1 MTTAPT
7 PPPDPFALLEQDHRD
22 VDRLL
27 EELSGAGSDDQRQE
41 VLTRLQHALSVH
53 FDFEESE
60 IYPLVARLIGA
71 AQADDRHAEDDAVRE
86 ALGRLEAQPP
96 GPPGDDGPAG
106 AVSDLRAAVARHV
119 AIETEL
125 FPRLRDEVGPG
136 EQEHL
141 SAALLALR
149 EAARPAG

>member
-7 PPPDPFALLEQDHRD
+7 PPPDPFAQLEQDHRD
-22 VDRLL
+22 VERLL
-27 EELSGAGSDDQRQE
+27 DALQGAAGEGGRGDLLAELQQ
-41 VLTRLQHALSVH
+41 TLSVH

-71 AQADDRHAEDDAVRE
+71 PQADELHSGNDAVRD
-86 ALGRLEAQPP
+86 ALARLEARA
-96 GPPGDDGPAG
+96 DGGQSDGG
-106 AVSDLRAAVARHV
+106 AAALDELRAAVARHV
-119 AIETEL
+119 EVETHD

-141 SAALLALR
+141 SAALAALR
-149 EAARPAG
+149 EAAR

>member
-22 VDRLL
+22 VDSLL

-71 AQADDRHAEDDAVRE
+71 PQADDRHTEDDAVRE

-106 AVSDLRAAVARHV
+106 PCPTSAPPSPGMS

>member
-7 PPPDPFALLEQDHRD
+7 PSPDPFALLEQDHRD
-22 VDRLL
+22 VERLL
-27 EELSGAGSDDQRQE
+27 GELRGAGTDDERSDLLARVQQ
-41 VLTRLQHALSVH
+41 TLSVH

-71 AQADDRHAEDDAVRE
+71 PQADERHSENDAVRE
-86 ALGRLEAQPP
+86 ALARLETDPT
-96 GPPGDDGPAG
+96 GGGPADEG
-106 AVSDLRAAVARHV
+106 ALQDLRTAVARHV
-119 AIETEL
+119 DIETAI

-141 SAALLALR
+141 TAALEALR
-149 EAARPAG
+149 RATL

>member
-7 PPPDPFALLEQDHRD
+7 PSPDPFALLEQDHRD
-22 VDRLL
+22 VDLLL
-27 EELSGAGSDDQRQE
+27 EELSATGSDDQRQE
-41 VLTRLQHALSVH
+41 VLTRVQHALSVH

-60 IYPLVARLIGA
+60 IYPLVARLVGA
-71 AQADDRHAEDDAVRE
+71 PQADDRHAEDDAVRE

-96 GPPGDDGPAG
+96 GDDGYAG
-106 AVSDLRAAVARHV
+106 AVAGLRAAVARHG

-141 SAALLALR
+141 SATLLALR